1 MNRVRLFRFG
11 VGFWSRSG
19 CGHVFGED
27 LAEFEGGDVVGGGGW
42 EEDDGVGVEE
52 EEVAKEFVV
61 GIFFVVAAAAEVK
74 ASVHSGLNRL
84 EVHMLPD
91 HLLIVIC
98 LLHSHKNSVIS

>member
-1 MNRVRLFRFG
+1 M
-11 VGFWSRSG
+11 
-19 CGHVFGED
+19 FGED
-27 LAEFEGGDVVGGGGW
+27 LAEFEGGEVVGGGGW

-61 GIFFVVAAAAEVK
+61 GIFVVEVK
-74 ASVHSGLNRL
+74 ASVQSELNRL

-91 HLLIVIC
+91 HLLVVIC

>member
-1 MNRVRLFRFG
+1 M
-11 VGFWSRSG
+11 
-19 CGHVFGED
+19 FGED

-61 GIFFVVAAAAEVK
+61 VIFFVVAAAAEVK

-84 EVHMLPD
+84 EVHVLPD